1 MLAVP
6 LLSLPSRTQGGPR
19 IALSDRA
26 PELVGPRAG
35 HARFDFRLDPFLM
48 RSRRVVLLA
57 LLLVPALVTA
67 HPQPRVADRELVRLQ
82 GRLRAD
88 GDAPAGRITL
98 TALGTDH
105 PFAALAREVY
115 ALTSEQTATLA
126 TRFTL
131 QGPRP
136 VLARFAGARADQ
148 TVTILAER
156 RPGSDTLFV
165 LALDLC
171 PPQ

>member
-1 MLAVP
+1 
-6 LLSLPSRTQGGPR
+6 
-19 IALSDRA
+19 
-26 PELVGPRAG
+26 
-35 HARFDFRLDPFLM
+35 M
-48 RSRRVVLLA
+48 RSRRAVLLA
-57 LLLVPALVTA
+57 LLLVPALATA

-82 GRLRAD
+82 GRLRSD

-98 TALGTDH
+98 TALGSDH
-105 PFAALAREVY
+105 PFAALARDVY
-115 ALTSEQTATLA
+115 ALTSEQAAPLVTHL
-126 TRFTL
+126 TL

-136 VLARFAGARADQ
+136 VLARFAGARSDQ